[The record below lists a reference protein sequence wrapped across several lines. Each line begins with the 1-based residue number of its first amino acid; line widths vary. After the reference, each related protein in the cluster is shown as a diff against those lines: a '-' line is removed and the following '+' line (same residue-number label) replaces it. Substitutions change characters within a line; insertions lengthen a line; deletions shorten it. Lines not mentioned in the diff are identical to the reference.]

1 MLVIFFTNQVN
12 IPELEYEIW
21 MQDLNLD
28 KLNVLAENTEKYKTF
43 SVPIVK
49 EVKNIDKN
57 GNQSVVMISY
67 KIKFIDSARFLA
79 SSLLNLLENLIE
91 GIH

>member
-1 MLVIFFTNQVN
+1 MLIIFVTNQVN

-28 KLNVLAENTEKYKTF
+28 KLNVLGENTGKYKTF

-57 GNQSVVMISY
+57 GNESVVMISY
-67 KIKFIDSARFLA
+67 KIKFIDSATFLA
-79 SSLLNLLENLIE
+79 SSLLNLVENLIE

>member
-1 MLVIFFTNQVN
+1 
-12 IPELEYEIW
+12 

-57 GNQSVVMISY
+57 GNESVVMISY
-67 KIKFIDSARFLA
+67 KIKFIDSATFLA
-79 SSLLNLLENLIE
+79 SSLLNLVENLIE